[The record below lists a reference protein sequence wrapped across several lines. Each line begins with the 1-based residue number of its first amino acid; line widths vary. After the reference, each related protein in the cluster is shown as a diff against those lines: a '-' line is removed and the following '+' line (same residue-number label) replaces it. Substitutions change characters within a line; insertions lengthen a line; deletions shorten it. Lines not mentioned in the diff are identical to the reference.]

1 MNSKNSYK
9 DLWNLAGGALI
20 CGFSVKPYTVFRWL
34 LRGSR
39 VSEACFQNRWII
51 FGFVSQSLSS
61 TTSMTEFAYGLAA
74 MGWGHCRR
82 CRSDLTLIS
91 VSGFRLGLTVYTT
104 AGRVQFICGTNW
116 LSLRLGYPSAVKS
129 KTYKDKFEF
138 SLQFGKNIVFFKV
151 RYINS
156 IFRKCGA
163 LAKINKNQKLYWGKN
178 QGKKTETELLCL
190 WPTNFYLTV
199 DFFYICN

>member
-9 DLWNLAGGALI
+9 DLWNLAGGAVI

-74 MGWGHCRR
+74 KGWGHCRR
-82 CRSDLTLIS
+82 CRTDLTLIS

-138 SLQFGKNIVFFKV
+138 SLQFGKNIVFF
-151 RYINS
+151 
-156 IFRKCGA
+156 
-163 LAKINKNQKLYWGKN
+163 
-178 QGKKTETELLCL
+178 
-190 WPTNFYLTV
+190 
-199 DFFYICN
+199 